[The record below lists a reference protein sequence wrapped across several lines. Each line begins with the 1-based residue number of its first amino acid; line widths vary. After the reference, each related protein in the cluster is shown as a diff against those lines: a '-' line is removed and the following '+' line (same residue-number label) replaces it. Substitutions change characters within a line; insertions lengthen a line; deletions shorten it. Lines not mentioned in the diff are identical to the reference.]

1 MDKIKIFVCCHK
13 PCNPRH
19 DDVYTPFNHGRK
31 ISPYKGQMDNMIGDD
46 VGDNIS
52 EKQPFLNEHV
62 ATYWIWK
69 NVHNV
74 EYVGL
79 CHYRRYLS
87 YNFTK
92 YNTDRLFADG
102 TDVIMNRKGFYP
114 KTRWSGLIPFIQIE
128 DFLLVW
134 GGVKKIYPD
143 YLPTLLQYLNGFYS
157 YNYNLIVCRKD
168 LFDRFAEWMFMIFAE
183 VEKYYKPSGYSNSKR
198 SLAYIAEVLTAVYF
212 IHNKCKIKE
221 MPMVFEG
228 KVVPDLGLGWRMLRF
243 LLQNTI
249 WRFTKNR
256 NIRIDPSVYRGM
268 IEDGIDLDCRI
279 EL

>member
-1 MDKIKIFVCCHK
+1 MKKIKIFVCCHK
-13 PCNPRH
+13 PCTPRH

-31 ISPYKGQMDNMIGDD
+31 ISPYKGQMDDMIGDD

-69 NVHNV
+69 NVHDV

-79 CHYRRYLS
+79 CHYRRYLD

-92 YNTDRLFADG
+92 DNTDQLFADG

-114 KTRWSGLIPFIQIE
+114 KTRWCGLIPFIQIE

-134 GGVKKIYPD
+134 GAVKKIHPD

-168 LFDRFAEWMFMIFAE
+168 LFDRFAEWMFSIFDE

-198 SLAYIAEVLTAVYF
+198 ALAYIAEVLTAVYF
-212 IHNKCKIKE
+212 IHNQCKIKE

-228 KVVPDLGLGWRMLRF
+228 KVVPDLGLGWRVF
-243 LLQNTI
+243 HVSCGSLL
-249 WRFTKNR
+249 
-256 NIRIDPSVYRGM
+256 VH
-268 IEDGIDLDCRI
+268 
-279 EL
+279 